1 MDNFDK
7 LKRQV
12 QNYIFLLGG
21 LTVIVMVAGS
31 WFARRLYPSHDTLI
45 SVILLVVGL
54 IAVWIVSLVL
64 TDYSLKPLETIWR
77 AILHVTPGHTGTAP
91 PNLEQNKIGQE
102 LVTTLA
108 LQIYQ
113 LASSQPSNTP
123 AEPTTISPRTTST
136 VSTKLTDDLPLPV
149 FAVNKD
155 QLIIFANEASLKYLG
170 LTSQDVLQ
178 KNLYSVLDLMFSEE
192 GTLDTWLQDCRANKA
207 KDAHAWQRV
216 RLKLADQTTLKQFD
230 LAAAYSKDNPN
241 GTEMLLALFDQ
252 TDKYSQDDQELDF
265 IALAVHELRTPLTA
279 LRGYIEIFEEEL
291 AGKLDPEMN
300 EFMER
305 MQASAKQLA
314 AFVSNILNVARI
326 QEGQQ
331 SLQLQEEN
339 WAAIIKMA
347 AENLSLPA
355 KLHNITIN
363 YVIDAKV
370 PTVGV
375 DKISISEV
383 LNNLLDNA
391 IKYSGEG
398 KIITISSIVNK
409 EGLVETTVQDQG
421 VGIPAAVIPSLF
433 EKFHRNHRNQARIS
447 GTGLGLYLSSS
458 LVKAHGGNIWIKS
471 KEGQGTTV
479 GFTVQ
484 PYASLAGTQ
493 KASDN
498 KGITRNAHGWIKNHS
513 LYRK

>member
-31 WFARRLYPSHDTLI
+31 WLARRIFPSHDTLI
-45 SVILLVVGL
+45 SAILLVVGL
-54 IAVWIVSLVL
+54 IAVWIVSLLL
-64 TDYSLKPLETIWR
+64 TDYSLKPLETVWR
-77 AILHVTPGHTGTAP
+77 AILHVTPGHTNTAP

-113 LASSQPSNTP
+113 LASTSQTP
-123 AEPTTISPRTTST
+123 ESSSVSKPAAT
-136 VSTKLTDDLPLPV
+136 VTTKLSDDLPLPIL
-149 FAVNKD
+149 AINKD
-155 QLIIFANEASLKYLG
+155 QLITFANKSSLAYLG

-178 KNLYSVLDLMFSEE
+178 KNLYSVLDLMFSDE
-192 GTLDTWLQDCRANKA
+192 GTLDKWLQDCRANKA
-207 KDAHAWQRV
+207 KDAHTWQHV

-241 GTEMLLALFDQ
+241 GTELLLALFDQ
-252 TDKYSQDDQELDF
+252 TERYSHDDQELDF

-279 LRGYIEIFEEEL
+279 LRGYIEIFEDEL

-305 MQASAKQLA
+305 MQASAQQLA

-331 SLQLQEEN
+331 SLQLHEEN
-339 WAAIIKMA
+339 WAAIIKTA
-347 AENLSLPA
+347 AENLGLPA

-363 YVIDAKV
+363 YTIDAKV

-398 KIITISSIVNK
+398 KIVTISSIVNQD
-409 EGLVETTVQDQG
+409 GLVETTVQDQG

-479 GFTVQ
+479 SFTVQ
-484 PYASLAGTQ
+484 PFASLAGTD